1 MKLTDLH
8 LAIMNRDDCSKETA
22 NHLVKEMR
30 SELIS
35 GRDPEEIL
43 FDEGFEP
50 DYVFDLL
57 YE

>member
-8 LAIMNRDDCSKETA
+8 QAIMNRDECSLKDA
-22 NHLVKEMR
+22 NHLVNEMK
-30 SELIS
+30 SAVHDDQ
-35 GRDPEEIL
+35 RDPEEVL

-57 YE
+57 